1 MPQSKLNFL
10 LTSLFTIIA
19 ALLFA
24 GAYMHMLKLH
34 ESVEEYAYLLWFLMS
49 MFFVTYTAFVFIRYV
64 LAPFQIFKERLKQLS
79 EGKEMRTYSERKSG
93 IFYFTNQ
100 YLNNIKK
107 NIDYMNEYTK
117 NRIELKVDDQE
128 KPIYIDEILFGELK
142 NLQETI
148 TENQNEAKWMR
159 VLTEFSHLLRNNT
172 NQTLEQT
179 LRNFL
184 NYLLKFFQGQQGAV
198 YIYDE
203 QNKDDLHLKL
213 FVSYAYSETRYK
225 KDRFELNEGLIG
237 ECWQHNKI
245 IKIEDVPITYTKIS
259 SGLGE
264 GQAKT
269 LLLVPVVFR
278 KEVLGVIEILSFEN
292 YDSYKIDLIEN
303 IARNLGI
310 ALENYR
316 NINPQK

>member
-1 MPQSKLNFL
+1 MFQNRLNFL
-10 LTSLFTIIA
+10 LTF
-19 ALLFA
+19 LFA
-24 GAYMHMLKLH
+24 SLAILLLIGALMHLIKIH
-34 ESVEEYAYLLWFLMS
+34 ESLEEYVYLFWLILGMMLLAYLG
-49 MFFVTYTAFVFIRYV
+49 FVLVRYV
-64 LAPFQIFKERLKQLS
+64 FAPFQVFKERLKQLS
-79 EGKEMRTYSERKSG
+79 EGKKMRTYSDRKSG
-93 IFYFTNQ
+93 LFYFPNQ
-100 YLNNIKK
+100 YINQIEK
-107 NIDYMNEYTK
+107 NIQQMNEYTK
-117 NRIELKVDDQE
+117 NKIDLKADDDQ
-128 KPIYIDEILFGELK
+128 KPIYIDEILLEKLT

-148 TENQNEAKWMR
+148 TDNQNEAKWMR

-184 NYLLKFFQGQQGAV
+184 NYLLKFFSGQQGAI

-245 IKIEDVPITYTKIS
+245 IKIEDVPTTYTKIA

-264 GQAKT
+264 SQAKT
-269 LLLVPVVFR
+269 LLLMPVVFR
-278 KEVLGVIEILSFEN
+278 NSVLGVIEILSFES
-292 YDSYKIDLIEN
+292 YDEYKIDLIQN

-316 NINPQK
+316 NIRQ